1 MNIFL
6 IQVIGNFV
14 NFLTVTILSLFG
26 MLNSVDTEIKNSD
39 VTKNSYIENQTIN
52 YSTVYQYNSKIP
64 SNISRV
70 LVKGEDGIVYVNNYD
85 NTQIVLK
92 EVVNEIVEVGTGAQG
107 MFQGRLT
114 GYGPNCP
121 GCSSVGNV
129 SCRTK
134 EGLNHSLINNGI
146 TYTDQEYGEV
156 RILAAA
162 TSAFPCGTIIAVDN
176 GILTPFYAIVLDSG
190 YDMRNAWQNGN
201 VWFDL
206 AFESQASVTNVS
218 NKTALFSVQRWGW

>member
-114 GYGPNCP
+114 GYGPDCP

-156 RILAAA
+156 GILAAA

>member
-85 NTQIVLK
+85 NTQIILK

-114 GYGPNCP
+114 GYGPDCP

-146 TYTDQEYGEV
+146 TYTDQEYG
-156 RILAAA
+156 
-162 TSAFPCGTIIAVDN
+162 
-176 GILTPFYAIVLDSG
+176 
-190 YDMRNAWQNGN
+190 
-201 VWFDL
+201 
-206 AFESQASVTNVS
+206 
-218 NKTALFSVQRWGW
+218 

>member
-114 GYGPNCP
+114 GYGPDCP

-218 NKTALFSVQRWGW
+218 NKTALFNVQRWGW

>member
-52 YSTVYQYNSKIP
+52 YSTVYQYNSKMP

-114 GYGPNCP
+114 GYGPDCP

-146 TYTDQEYGEV
+146 TYIDQEYGEV

>member
-70 LVKGEDGIVYVNNYD
+70 LVKGEDGIVYGNNYD
-85 NTQIVLK
+85 NTQIILK

-114 GYGPNCP
+114 GYGPDCP

>member
-52 YSTVYQYNSKIP
+52 YSTVYQYNSKMP

-92 EVVNEIVEVGTGAQG
+92 KVVNEIVEVGTGAQG

-114 GYGPNCP
+114 GYGPDCP

>member
-52 YSTVYQYNSKIP
+52 YSTVYQYNSKMP

-114 GYGPNCP
+114 GYGPDCP

-146 TYTDQEYGEV
+146 TYIDQEYGEV

-206 AFESQASVTNVS
+206 AFESQASVKNVS

>member
-52 YSTVYQYNSKIP
+52 YSTVYQYNSKMP

-114 GYGPNCP
+114 GYGPDCP

-206 AFESQASVTNVS
+206 AFESQASVPNVS

>member
-52 YSTVYQYNSKIP
+52 YPTVYQYNSKIP

-114 GYGPNCP
+114 GYGPDCP

>member
-92 EVVNEIVEVGTGAQG
+92 EVVNEIVEVGTGTQG

-114 GYGPNCP
+114 GYGPDCP

>member
-26 MLNSVDTEIKNSD
+26 MLNSVDTEIKNYD

-85 NTQIVLK
+85 NTQIILK

-114 GYGPNCP
+114 GYGPDCP

-176 GILTPFYAIVLDSG
+176 GIITPFYAIVLDSG

>member
-70 LVKGEDGIVYVNNYD
+70 LVKGEDGIIYVNNYD
-85 NTQIVLK
+85 NTQIILK

-114 GYGPNCP
+114 GYGPDCP

>member
-52 YSTVYQYNSKIP
+52 YSTVYNSKIP

-85 NTQIVLK
+85 NTQIILK

-114 GYGPNCP
+114 GYGPDCP

>member
-114 GYGPNCP
+114 GYGPDCS